1 MGCFL
6 SNSSIFFLITV
17 FVFWLHPFNLAQ
29 IILTQAIIK
38 AIIELI
44 FIRAFREFIK
54 MNLILRIDLQPSYL
68 LPKLVNALLLRVFIW
83 FWKEFCQ
90 EEIHGLMIHNRQE
103 HRWEFIFRCREISDN
118 YWTILNHLFYCDQSS
133 RLYYLCWRE
142 DCLILWCSH
151 SYNTKIKFIHKLVSQ
166 YSLFSK
172 KQHICLFCLVYNNLR

>member
-1 MGCFL
+1 L

-83 FWKEFCQ
+83 F
-90 EEIHGLMIHNRQE
+90 
-103 HRWEFIFRCREISDN
+103 
-118 YWTILNHLFYCDQSS
+118 
-133 RLYYLCWRE
+133 
-142 DCLILWCSH
+142 
-151 SYNTKIKFIHKLVSQ
+151 
-166 YSLFSK
+166 
-172 KQHICLFCLVYNNLR
+172 